1 MKNYHSFVQSVYQI
15 AQEASF
21 NGIAHLSTQDAKFTG
36 NNITINNRPTANFG
50 SCSYLGLEF
59 DDRVKQGAIEA
70 IQRFGTQFSSSRAY
84 VSLGIYDQLEE
95 YFKQIFQGGY
105 ALVTPTTT
113 LGHIAALPV
122 LVHDDDAVILDHQ
135 VHSSVQGAANML
147 KARGIHVDMIRHN
160 NIEMLEQKINELR
173 PHYKN
178 IWYLADGIYSMYGD
192 GAPVKEIHALLEK
205 YEQLHFYVDDAHGMS
220 CFGPNGSGFVMEQ
233 APMHRKQVIAV
244 SLAKAFATGGAV
256 LVFPTYEQYQL
267 VRSCGGPLITS
278 GPMQPGNLGAAVEVA
293 KIHLSTEIETL
304 KSELHDNIQF
314 TNLMLSKYGL
324 PVVHQTDSPVF
335 FVGVSLPKIANSIIK
350 KMVADGFY
358 LNLGIYPAVPLK
370 NTGIRFTITR
380 LHTFSQIEEMIAR
393 LAYNFERTLV
403 EEEFA
408 IGSIYK
414 AFKMPTPKEK
424 AVEEKISEVLQA
436 TELSVVA
443 TSSITEIDKQ
453 LWDDLFIGRG
463 TFDWEGC
470 KFLQD
475 SFTNNPDAVNNWKF
489 DYLVVKDG
497 SNKPVLATFFTT
509 AKGKDDMLASASLSE
524 MVEEIRKKQGED
536 FLTSTNVMMGSM
548 LTEGDH
554 LFLDRSNPLWK
565 SALKAMFE
573 FASSLQEEYN
583 ANAIMYRDFVQADE
597 ELDKFMME
605 HGFIKSEL
613 PSSNAITSLPWQT
626 SEEWVNSLSAK
637 GRRHV
642 RNTILKKENHFNV
655 ALVKNAT
662 DEQIAQ
668 WYERYLQ
675 VKNNSLVLN
684 TYTLPYNLFKNIAL
698 APNWEVLELR
708 LKTNPEKVAA
718 VIFNYLSGSTYSA
731 MFIGVDYSLQ
741 AEYHGY
747 RQALYQ
753 TILRAK
759 AIGAERINLGLT
771 ADFEK
776 RRLGAS
782 STQLYTY
789 MQLRD
794 HYNMSVLG
802 NLAKSK
808 APRLRV
814 VQPV

>member
-36 NNITINNRPTANFG
+36 NSITINNKPTANFG

-59 DDRVKQGAIEA
+59 DERVKRGAIQA
-70 IQRFGTQFSSSRAY
+70 IERFGTQFSSSRAY

-95 YFKQIFQGGY
+95 YFKQIFQGSY

-122 LVHDDDAVILDHQ
+122 LVQDDDAVILDHQ

-160 NIEMLEQKINELR
+160 NLEMLEKKINELR

-178 IWYLADGIYSMYGD
+178 IWYLADGIYSMFGD

-205 YEQLHFYVDDAHGMS
+205 YDQLHFYVDDAHGMS
-220 CFGPNGSGFVMEQ
+220 CFGPNGSGYVMQQ

-278 GPMQPGNLGAAVEVA
+278 GPMQPGNLGAALEVA
-293 KIHLSTEIETL
+293 KIHMSTEIEVL
-304 KSELHDNIQF
+304 KSDLQDNIQF

-350 KMVADGFY
+350 KMVSDGFY

-380 LHTFSQIEEMIAR
+380 LHTFSQIEEMVAR
-393 LAYNFERTLV
+393 LAFNFEQTLM

-408 IGSIYK
+408 VSSIYK
-414 AFKMPTPKEK
+414 AFKMPTPEEK
-424 AVEEKISEVLQA
+424 IVEEKISEVLCSADLQVETA
-436 TELSVVA
+436 
-443 TSSITEIDKQ
+443 SSIVEIDKSV
-453 LWDDLFIGRG
+453 WDSLFTGRG

-470 KFLQD
+470 KFLQE
-475 SFTNNPDAVNNWKF
+475 SFTQNPEAVNNWKF
-489 DYLVVKDG
+489 DYLLVKDRD
-497 SNKPVLATFFTT
+497 NKPVLATFFTT
-509 AKGKDDMLASASLSE
+509 AKSKDDMLASESLSE
-524 MVEEIRKKQGED
+524 LVEDIRQKQGAD

-548 LTEGDH
+548 LTEGEH
-554 LFLDRSNPLWK
+554 LFLDKSNPLWK

-573 FASSLQEEYN
+573 FASTLQDQYH
-583 ANAIMYRDFVQADE
+583 ANAVMFRDFAQHDE

-613 PSSNAITSLPWQT
+613 PSSNAIASLPWQ
-626 SEEWVNSLSAK
+626 SSDEWVNSLSAK

-642 RNTILKKENHFNV
+642 RNTILKKENQFEV
-655 ALVKNAT
+655 SLVKNPSIQ
-662 DEQIAQ
+662 QIEK
-668 WYERYLQ
+668 WYELYNQ
-675 VKNNSLVLN
+675 VKGKSLVLN
-684 TYTLPYNLFKNIAL
+684 TYTLPFKLFKNIAL
-698 APNWEVLELR
+698 APNWEVIELR
-708 LKTNPEKVAA
+708 LKHTPEKVAA
-718 VIFNYLSGSTYSA
+718 VIFNYLSGNTYSA
-731 MFIGVDYSLQ
+731 MFIGVNYSLQ
-741 AEYHGY
+741 AEYHCY

-753 TILRAK
+753 SILRAK
-759 AIGAERINLGLT
+759 AVGAERINLGLT

-776 RRLGAS
+776 RRIGAS
-782 STQLYTY
+782 CTQSYAY
-789 MQLRD
+789 VQLKD
-794 HYNMSVLG
+794 HYNMSVLS

-808 APRLRV
+808 VPRLRA
-814 VQPV
+814 VQPA